1 MRTHYEGC
9 WRAPGHHDCA
19 IAMIESLL
27 IENDSWE
34 RAVTEARGEAHEA
47 RGNVRKLQEAIMPL
61 TLSRDI
67 CVDLLERAPKI
78 DHRSRWRCRCDC
90 GTRRKIIGGGKS
102 GKTTRIA
109 QAFDAVFRPAPDY
122 VHVDTPGARVVRG
135 SRY

>member
-67 CVDLLERAPKI
+67 CVDLLERAVA
-78 DHRSRWRCRCDC
+78 DWRLSVNDLRAAEHALALLRGD
-90 GTRRKIIGGGKS
+90 KEEI
-102 GKTTRIA
+102 KT
-109 QAFDAVFRPAPDY
+109 
-122 VHVDTPGARVVRG
+122 
-135 SRY
+135 